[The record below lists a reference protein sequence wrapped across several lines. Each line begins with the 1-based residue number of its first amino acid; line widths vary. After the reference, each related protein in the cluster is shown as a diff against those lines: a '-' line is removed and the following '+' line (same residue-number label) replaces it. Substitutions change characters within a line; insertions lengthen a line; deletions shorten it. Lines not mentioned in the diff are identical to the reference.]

1 MKLAFYILTS
11 FLIYTIYSVDILQKY
26 QSITIDC
33 SKNKL
38 INFNATEFSLNE
50 EMYFKLTFHN
60 SHAFESFYYQFSGYT
75 TIYLLGRKLS
85 SSYTKKEES
94 DYANVYHKITK
105 EENKNYM
112 VMEFY
117 CNGNLDIENT
127 KEGEPVKDNFTL
139 ILVLII
145 VIPTVVVI
153 LLIILALYL
162 RKTGKCERRLYQY
175 NMPNLIYQRNMYQ
188 DLVIVANN
196 QRPINY
202 IQEQKNYNPNVPTNS
217 NSSTNNRL
225 SLNNNNINKV
235 NFTNDNNTNNEININ
250 NDNIINNNLNNIK
263 SENIIINDD
272 NYFKT
277 EDNINNN
284 DNNLKT
290 KDNINNNV
298 NNLKIED
305 NINNNDNNLKTED
318 NINNNVNNYIKNA
331 EKNANIKLTK
341 KRQIH
346 NIQAPL
352 KDNLE
357 SVSNKD

>member
-1 MKLAFYILTS
+1 MKLSFYILTCL
-11 FLIYTIYSVDILQKY
+11 LICTIYSVDILQKY
-26 QSITIDC
+26 ESITIDC

-60 SHAFESFYYQFSGYT
+60 SYAYDSFYYQFSEYT
-75 TIYLLGRKLS
+75 TIYLLGRKWS
-85 SSYTKKEES
+85 FSYTEKEES
-94 DYANVYHKITK
+94 DYANVYHKIKK
-105 EENKNYM
+105 EEDKNYM

-175 NMPNLIYQRNMYQ
+175 NMPNLIYQRNLYR
-188 DLVIVANN
+188 DIVLVANT
-196 QRPINY
+196 QRVNNY
-202 IQEQKNYNPNVPTNS
+202 IQEQKNSNPNVPTNS
-217 NSSTNNRL
+217 DYLANNRL
-225 SLNNNNINKV
+225 SLNNNINKV
-235 NFTNDNNTNNEININ
+235 NFTNDNNTNSDNNIN
-250 NDNIINNNLNNIK
+250 NNNIIHDNANNIK
-263 SENIIINDD
+263 SENIII
-272 NYFKT
+272 
-277 EDNINNN
+277 
-284 DNNLKT
+284 
-290 KDNINNNV
+290 
-298 NNLKIED
+298 
-305 NINNNDNNLKTED
+305 NNDNNLKTED
-318 NINNNVNNYIKNA
+318 NINNNDVNNYIKQE
-331 EKNANIKLTK
+331 EKNPNIKIAK

-346 NIQAPL
+346 NTQAPL

-357 SVSNKD
+357 SVSKND

>member
-1 MKLAFYILTS
+1 MKLLPFYILNS
-11 FLIYTIYSVDILQKY
+11 LLICTIYSVDILQKY
-26 QSITIDC
+26 ESITIDC

-175 NMPNLIYQRNMYQ
+175 NMPNLIYQRNLYR
-188 DLVIVANN
+188 DIVLVANTHREN
-196 QRPINY
+196 NY
-202 IQEQKNYNPNVPTNS
+202 IQGQKNSNPNVPTNS
-217 NSSTNNRL
+217 NSLANNRL
-225 SLNNNNINKV
+225 SLNNNINKV
-235 NFTNDNNTNNEININ
+235 NFTNDNNTNSDNNIN
-250 NDNIINNNLNNIK
+250 NNNIIHDNANNIK
-263 SENIIINDD
+263 SENIII
-272 NYFKT
+272 
-277 EDNINNN
+277 
-284 DNNLKT
+284 
-290 KDNINNNV
+290 
-298 NNLKIED
+298 
-305 NINNNDNNLKTED
+305 NNDNNLKTED
-318 NINNNVNNYIKNA
+318 NINNNDVNNYIKQE
-331 EKNANIKLTK
+331 EKNPNIKIAK

-346 NIQAPL
+346 NTQAPL